1 MLRDQELL
9 EMERP
14 VSARHAPMRRCD
26 RAAQFAPFAARS
38 GFDETVQE
46 AGRLTQAQIEL
57 AENER
62 EALNDALVRL
72 AARLP
77 EQPEVRLTYFQP
89 DAKKSGGTYRT
100 ILTRVRRLDANA
112 QVLVLTDGTRIPFD
126 ALLSICGN
134 RKAYNR
140 FCPT

>member
-1 MLRDQELL
+1 MLHEQELL

-26 RAAQFAPFAARS
+26 RAAQFAPFAALS

-89 DAKKSGGTYRT
+89 DAKKSGGIYRT

-126 ALLSICGN
+126 ALLSIC
-134 RKAYNR
+134 
-140 FCPT
+140 

>member
-26 RAAQFAPFAARS
+26 RAAQFAPFAALS

-46 AGRLTQAQIEL
+46 ASRLTQAQIEL

-126 ALLSICGN
+126 ALLSIC
-134 RKAYNR
+134 
-140 FCPT
+140 

>member
-26 RAAQFAPFAARS
+26 RAAQFAPFAALS

-77 EQPEVRLTYFQP
+77 KQPEVRLTYFQP

-126 ALLSICGN
+126 ALLSIC
-134 RKAYNR
+134 
-140 FCPT
+140 

>member
-1 MLRDQELL
+1 MLSEQELL

-26 RAAQFAPFAARS
+26 RAAQFAPFAALS

-62 EALNDALVRL
+62 EALNDAPVRL

-126 ALLSICGN
+126 ALLSIC
-134 RKAYNR
+134 
-140 FCPT
+140 

>member
-26 RAAQFAPFAARS
+26 RAAQFAPFAALS

-89 DAKKSGGTYRT
+89 DAKKSGGIYRT
-100 ILTRVRRLDANA
+100 ILTRIRRLDANA

-126 ALLSICGN
+126 ALLSIC
-134 RKAYNR
+134 
-140 FCPT
+140 

>member
-1 MLRDQELL
+1 MLRDQDLL

-26 RAAQFAPFAARS
+26 RAAQFAPFAALS

-77 EQPEVRLTYFQP
+77 EQPEVRLTYFQR

-126 ALLSICGN
+126 ALLSIC
-134 RKAYNR
+134 
-140 FCPT
+140 

>member
-26 RAAQFAPFAARS
+26 RAAQFAPFAALS

-72 AARLP
+72 AARPP

-126 ALLSICGN
+126 ALLSIC
-134 RKAYNR
+134 
-140 FCPT
+140 

>member
-14 VSARHAPMRRCD
+14 VSAHHAPMRRCD
-26 RAAQFAPFAARS
+26 RAAQFAPFAALS

-126 ALLSICGN
+126 ALLSIC
-134 RKAYNR
+134 
-140 FCPT
+140 

>member
-26 RAAQFAPFAARS
+26 RAAQFAPFAALS

-126 ALLSICGN
+126 ALLNIC
-134 RKAYNR
+134 
-140 FCPT
+140 

>member
-26 RAAQFAPFAARS
+26 RAAQFAPFAALS

-77 EQPEVRLTYFQP
+77 EQPEVRLTYFQL

-126 ALLSICGN
+126 ALLSIC
-134 RKAYNR
+134 
-140 FCPT
+140 

>member
-26 RAAQFAPFAARS
+26 RAAQFAPFAALS

-72 AARLP
+72 AARLQ

-126 ALLSICGN
+126 ALLSIC
-134 RKAYNR
+134 
-140 FCPT
+140 

>member
-1 MLRDQELL
+1 MVRDEELL

-26 RAAQFAPFAARS
+26 RAAQFAPFAALS

-126 ALLSICGN
+126 ALLSIC
-134 RKAYNR
+134 
-140 FCPT
+140 

>member
-26 RAAQFAPFAARS
+26 RAAQFAPFAALS

-57 AENER
+57 AENEH

-126 ALLSICGN
+126 ALLSIC
-134 RKAYNR
+134 
-140 FCPT
+140 

>member
-1 MLRDQELL
+1 MLHDQELL

-26 RAAQFAPFAARS
+26 RAAQFAPFAALS
-38 GFDETVQE
+38 VFDETVQE

-89 DAKKSGGTYRT
+89 DAKKSGGIYRT

-126 ALLSICGN
+126 ALLSIC
-134 RKAYNR
+134 
-140 FCPT
+140 

>member
-1 MLRDQELL
+1 
-9 EMERP
+9 MERP
-14 VSARHAPMRRCD
+14 VSAHHAPMRRCD
-26 RAAQFAPFAARS
+26 RAAQFAPFAALS

-100 ILTRVRRLDANA
+100 ILTRIRRLDANA

-126 ALLSICGN
+126 ALLSIC
-134 RKAYNR
+134 
-140 FCPT
+140 

>member
-26 RAAQFAPFAARS
+26 RAAQFAPFAALS

-62 EALNDALVRL
+62 EALNDALVQL

-126 ALLSICGN
+126 ALLSIC
-134 RKAYNR
+134 
-140 FCPT
+140 

>member
-26 RAAQFAPFAARS
+26 RAAQFAPFAALS

-77 EQPEVRLTYFQP
+77 AQPEVRLTYFQP

-126 ALLSICGN
+126 ALLSIC
-134 RKAYNR
+134 
-140 FCPT
+140 

>member
-1 MLRDQELL
+1 MLSDQELL

-26 RAAQFAPFAARS
+26 RAAQFAPFAALS

-126 ALLSICGN
+126 ALLSIG
-134 RKAYNR
+134 
-140 FCPT
+140 

>member
-14 VSARHAPMRRCD
+14 VSVRHAPMRRCD
-26 RAAQFAPFAARS
+26 RAAQFAPFAALS

-57 AENER
+57 AENEH

-126 ALLSICGN
+126 ALLSIC
-134 RKAYNR
+134 
-140 FCPT
+140 

>member
-1 MLRDQELL
+1 MLHDQELL

-26 RAAQFAPFAARS
+26 RAAQFAPFAALS

-62 EALNDALVRL
+62 KALNDALVRL

-89 DAKKSGGTYRT
+89 DAKKSGGIYRT

-126 ALLSICGN
+126 ALLSIC
-134 RKAYNR
+134 
-140 FCPT
+140 

>member
-26 RAAQFAPFAARS
+26 RAAQFAPFAALS
-38 GFDETVQE
+38 GCDETVQE

-89 DAKKSGGTYRT
+89 DAKKSGGIYRT

-126 ALLSICGN
+126 ALLSIC
-134 RKAYNR
+134 
-140 FCPT
+140 

>member
-26 RAAQFAPFAARS
+26 RAAQFAPFAALS

-62 EALNDALVRL
+62 EALYDALVRL

-126 ALLSICGN
+126 ALLSIC
-134 RKAYNR
+134 
-140 FCPT
+140 

>member
-26 RAAQFAPFAARS
+26 RAAQFAPFAALS

-89 DAKKSGGTYRT
+89 DAKKSASVETGKPTAASVPHR
-100 ILTRVRRLDANA
+100 LRRPL
-112 QVLVLTDGTRIPFD
+112 R
-126 ALLSICGN
+126 LSKNHEKQSDDRAAGEE
-134 RKAYNR
+134 
-140 FCPT
+140 

>member
-1 MLRDQELL
+1 MLSDQELL

-26 RAAQFAPFAARS
+26 RAAQFAPFAALS

-126 ALLSICGN
+126 ALLSIC
-134 RKAYNR
+134 
-140 FCPT
+140 